1 LRGPWANVNRLGNAE
16 IGVATLDLRE
26 ARPGPMVLDPA
37 AIVMP
42 TGVVLDGLDY
52 EPVDLRFEDVI
63 ERRLPVRVELRGSVD
78 EDFRLTRAQVD
89 PAGWLVRGPVSS
101 VDAVTEL
108 HTEAV
113 DIEGARA
120 DLSTSV
126 ALLPLGTPR
135 EGMPLGTAG
144 SGLRYVGVPPGELPT
159 VRVSAELEPIEGS
172 TELDLEVGTALR
184 EALPDLGDLEVEREH
199 LTIRGPR
206 SALRELGELETP
218 VQPMVQLG
226 KARRGAPLTVTLRF
240 DWTEAVEPG
249 VRRQL
254 SIEPPLVRLRLSAVG
269 DLEPGNL

>member
-1 LRGPWANVNRLGNAE
+1 M
-16 IGVATLDLRE
+16 ATLDLRE

-135 EGMPLGTAG
+135 EGLPLGTPREGMPLGTAG

-172 TELDLEVGTALR
+172 TELDLEVGAALR

-206 SALRELGELETP
+206 SALRELAELETP
-218 VQPMVQLG
+218 VQPVVELG

-249 VRRQL
+249 LRRQL